1 MIENRFYSLMLFVIL
16 AILGYLSYQIFQ
28 PFLTPIAWAMVFCVV
43 FYPVYAFTLRFIK
56 FKAGASF
63 MTLLL
68 ILIVIIGPFS
78 YISYA
83 LVNEVSDIVAKTDA
97 DARKLTAF
105 LSNERVMNIF
115 RKIEPYTGLEG
126 PSEEVII
133 ENTKKV
139 GQKIVEGLSSGFG
152 NVMSVAANFVI
163 MAFTIFFFLKDGP
176 GFLQKSR
183 NYLPFSEQHRDRLT
197 SQVKDMIVST
207 IYGGVVVAIVQ
218 GILGGIAFAALG
230 IRSPIFW
237 GSAMALMSFVPMLG
251 TAIIWL
257 PASAILLFQ
266 GAYAKGIV
274 LILIGIFVISMV
286 DNVLKP
292 LIIGGR
298 TKMPTII
305 IFFTVLG
312 GIKLFGLLGLVMGPL
327 VFALF
332 LSVFEIF
339 RTVEGEAK
347 QSSDY

>member
-1 MIENRFYSLMLFVIL
+1 MLLSIL
-16 AILGYLSYQIFQ
+16 AVLGYLSYQIFQ

-43 FYPVYAFTLRFIK
+43 FYPAYAFTLRFIK
-56 FKAGASF
+56 LKAAASLV
-63 MTLLL
+63 TLLL

-78 YISYA
+78 YISYS
-83 LVNEVSDIVAKTDA
+83 LINEVSDFVERSDA
-97 DARKLTAF
+97 DIRSLTAL
-105 LSNERVMNIF
+105 LSDERLLSIL
-115 RKIEPYTGLEG
+115 RKVEPYTGLEA

-133 ENTKKV
+133 ENARKFGKK
-139 GQKIVEGLSSGFG
+139 IIDWLSAGFG

-176 GFLQKSR
+176 GFLQRIR
-183 NYLPFSEQHRDRLT
+183 NYLPFSEQQRDRLT
-197 SQVKDMIVST
+197 SQIKDMIVST
-207 IYGGVVVAIVQ
+207 IYGGVVVAIIQ
-218 GILGGIAFAALG
+218 GMLGGAAFAALG

-237 GSAMALMSFVPMLG
+237 GSVMALTSFVPMLG

-257 PASAILLFQ
+257 PASAFLLFQ
-266 GAYAKGIV
+266 GAYVKGIA

-332 LSVFEIF
+332 LSIFEIF
-339 RTVEGEAK
+339 RTVESEA
-347 QSSDY
+347 QH

>member
-1 MIENRFYSLMLFVIL
+1 MLFAIL
-16 AILGYLSYQIFQ
+16 AVLGYLSYQVFQ
-28 PFLTPIAWAMVFCVV
+28 PFLTPIAWAMVFCVI
-43 FYPVYAFTLRFIK
+43 FYPAYAFALK
-56 FKAGASF
+56 FVKLKEVASLI
-63 MTLLL
+63 TLLL
-68 ILIVIIGPFS
+68 ILIAIIGPFS

-83 LVNEVSDIVAKTDA
+83 LINEVSDIVAKTDIE
-97 DARKLTAF
+97 ARKLTSL
-105 LSNERVMNIF
+105 LSDERVTNIF

-126 PSEEVII
+126 PSEEVLV
-133 ENTKKV
+133 ENTRKV

-183 NYLPFSEQHRDRLT
+183 DYLPFSEEHRGRLT

-218 GILGGIAFAALG
+218 GILGGIAFAVLG
-230 IRSPIFW
+230 IRSPILW
-237 GSAMALMSFVPMLG
+237 GSAMALMSFVPLLG

-257 PASAILLFQ
+257 PASVILLIEE
-266 GAYAKGIV
+266 AYVKGV
-274 LILIGIFVISMV
+274 ALILVGIFVISMV
-286 DNVLKP
+286 DNILKP

-312 GIKLFGLLGLVMGPL
+312 GIKLFGLVGLVMGPL

-339 RTVEGEAK
+339 RTMEAEAK
-347 QSSDY
+347 RSSDY